1 MTFIY
6 TRADLKQRINAGIH
20 GKIGML
26 LDENETCNRAVR
38 QFNTDVDARSNRRQQ
53 ALVPNLYSGIF
64 DYNCPSDLDAL
75 KVIDIPAQAKRQ
87 DGEFFLVPTTEF
99 ALKQQQGMIAIKDYN
114 GTRALQIVSQ
124 VEDMT
129 LIAAELDEY
138 DGDGLWEEFGDAE
151 FIGSDDADYIKGQ
164 GSVVFDINSA
174 GGTTAGIFNSSIT
187 SFDLTNYMGGTSSF
201 FIWAKIKSTTGI
213 TNYKI
218 RFGNDASNYYE
229 ATTTTQADGTAFV
242 VGWNLLRFDM
252 DFTVISETGAVNETD
267 VTYVAVYMTK
277 TAGKVSESDYKFDWL
292 VVKKGV
298 IHNVDYY
305 SKFGWKTAAGSYIE
319 NSTQDTDLLVA
330 DKDEYE
336 MIIEKGTK
344 LAARE
349 VGEYEVAKDADNE
362 YEKKVKN
369 YQMNNPS
376 EVKIMTSEYYTY
388 A

>member
-349 VGEYEVAKDADNE
+349 VGEYEVVKDADNE